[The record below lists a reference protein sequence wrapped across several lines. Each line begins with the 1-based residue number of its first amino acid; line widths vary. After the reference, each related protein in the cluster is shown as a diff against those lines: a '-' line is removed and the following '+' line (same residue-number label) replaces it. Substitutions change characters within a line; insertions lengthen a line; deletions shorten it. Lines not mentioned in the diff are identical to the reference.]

1 MNAKVV
7 ATATVQ
13 IGETSHEVLYFDP
26 SATESVDTIEVKAV
40 GKTKTVYLPGQ
51 LTNSATLEVK
61 ILKGTTKPAVGSMVD
76 LKISVMESTDGGTPV
91 KGSDVTIPCFVQQV
105 AEDRIEGDGA
115 SRLEAYVV
123 TLQPTGIDK

>member
-7 ATATVQ
+7 ATATVK
-13 IGETSHEVLYFDP
+13 IGDATHEVLYFDP
-26 SATESVDTIEVKAV
+26 SATESVDTIEVKSV

-61 ILKGTTKPAVGSMVD
+61 ILKGATKPAVGSMVD
-76 LKISVMESTDGGTPV
+76 LSIELSESTDGGEPV
-91 KGSDVTIPCFVQQV
+91 KAAAKTIPCFVQQV